1 MQCFRSQNKSFEW
14 EGRRAT
20 LSNDVERESMMRM
33 EMNELSICKKVVI
46 NESDKSNGTE
56 ERLRAGVSRKNW
68 QKVMRR

>member
-20 LSNDVERESMMRM
+20 LSNDVERERMMRT

>member
-20 LSNDVERESMMRM
+20 LSNDVERERMMRM

>member
-1 MQCFRSQNKSFEW
+1 
-14 EGRRAT
+14 
-20 LSNDVERESMMRM
+20 MMRM